1 MARAFFDSTPVREEH
16 HINIQSG
23 SHAIGPSNGKL
34 LIKTY
39 KDGMGAKLAHDLILT
54 ANQWSGT
61 LNVDA
66 DNPEASSATLSVDA
80 RSIDI
85 VEAQG
90 GMKSLSDK
98 DRKDIGKNIDEKV
111 LQTSKFPELTFQ
123 STSVSGSEP
132 SFNVAGNMTI
142 VGNTRPVNV
151 ALTTSGTDVMAKTT
165 ISQKDFGIKP
175 FSAMLGAIKL
185 RDDVE
190 FELHLSLPSA

>member
-1 MARAFFDSTPVREEH
+1 
-16 HINIQSG
+16 
-23 SHAIGPSNGKL
+23 
-34 LIKTY
+34 
-39 KDGMGAKLAHDLILT
+39 MGAKLAHDLVLT

-66 DNPEASSATLSVDA
+66 DNPAASSATLSIDA

-85 VEAQG
+85 VEASG
-90 GMKSLSDK
+90 GMKGLSDK

-111 LQTSKFPELTFQ
+111 LQTGKYPTLTFE

-132 SFNVAGNMTI
+132 NFNVAGNMTI
-142 VGNTRPVNV
+142 TGTTRPVNV
-151 ALTTSGTDVMAKTT
+151 ALAVSGTDVTATT
-165 ISQKDFGIKP
+165 AISQKDFGIKP

-190 FELHLSLPSA
+190 FELHVSLPSA

>member
-1 MARAFFDSTPVREEH
+1 
-16 HINIQSG
+16 
-23 SHAIGPSNGKL
+23 
-34 LIKTY
+34 
-39 KDGMGAKLAHDLILT
+39 MGAKLAHDLVLT

-66 DNPEASSATLSVDA
+66 DNPGASSASLSIDA

-85 VEAQG
+85 VEASG
-90 GMKSLSDK
+90 GMKGLSDK

-111 LQTSKFPELTFQ
+111 LQTGKYPTLTFE

-132 SFNVAGNMTI
+132 NFNVAGNMTI
-142 VGNTRPVNV
+142 TGTTRPVNV
-151 ALTTSGTDVMAKTT
+151 AINVNGTDVTGTTT

-190 FELHLSLPSA
+190 FELHVSLPSA

>member
-1 MARAFFDSTPVREEH
+1 
-16 HINIQSG
+16 
-23 SHAIGPSNGKL
+23 
-34 LIKTY
+34 
-39 KDGMGAKLAHDLILT
+39 MGAKLAHDLVLT

-66 DNPEASSATLSVDA
+66 DNPAASSAALSIDA

-85 VEAQG
+85 VEASG
-90 GMKSLSDK
+90 GIKGLSDK
-98 DRKDIGKNIDEKV
+98 DRKDIGKNIDDKV
-111 LQTSKFPELTFQ
+111 LQTSKFSELTFQ
-123 STSVSGSEP
+123 STSVSGAEP
-132 SFNVAGNMTI
+132 NFNVAGDMTI

-151 ALTTSGTDVMAKTT
+151 TLAVSGTDVTAKTT

-190 FELHLSLPSA
+190 FELHVSLPSA

>member
-1 MARAFFDSTPVREEH
+1 VPAREEQ
-16 HINIQSG
+16 HINIKSG

-39 KDGMGAKLAHDLILT
+39 KDGMGAKLAHNLVLT

-66 DNPEASSATLSVDA
+66 DNPSASSAALSIDA

-85 VEAQG
+85 VEANG
-90 GMKSLSDK
+90 GMKGLSDK
-98 DRKDIGKNIDEKV
+98 DRKDIGKNINDKV

-123 STSVSGSEP
+123 STSVSGAEP
-132 SFNVAGNMTI
+132 TYNIAGDMTI
-142 VGNTRPVNV
+142 TGSTRPVNV
-151 ALTTSGTDVMAKTT
+151 VLNVTGTDVVATT
-165 ISQKDFGIKP
+165 SISQKDFGIKP